1 MNKIITLAVAF
12 LLFIP
17 FASINGNNVS
27 LTNNTNGNILYVGG
41 SGPNNYTSIQSAI
54 NDADNGDTIYVYSGI
69 YREHVRIYKP
79 LNLIGE
85 DEKTTI
91 IDGMNETNATVF
103 SIEANNV
110 NFSHFAI
117 RNISTKFFV
126 FGITATGSNITISN
140 CIIKNADG
148 LKAYSMKNSR
158 IENCNFSHNY
168 WGIFFATNCR
178 NIMVKNCTMSYN
190 LGGKCEDG
198 GYRGGNGISFMFD
211 AKNFYNISI
220 TNCNLSNNRFSGIY
234 ASEFE
239 NLYVKNCRMQENRW
253 GGIQI
258 YDMKNVSI
266 LDCEIKNN
274 AKIGVDIMGELGNIF
289 IKNCNITGTKNESGI
304 SILNKKSGKI
314 YIDSCNIKNNNRYG
328 IDVVVSYDFKIRYP
342 GGIYIHHNNIYSNKI
357 GVHAIRFSMV
367 DARYNYWGSPLGP
380 SHLFG
385 LRGDKIQTTFAKV
398 FYFPWLKEEY
408 VS

>member
-54 NDADNGDTIYVYSGI
+54 NDADNGYTIYVYSGI
-69 YREHVRIYKP
+69 YREHVRIYKSIS
-79 LNLIGE
+79 LIGE
-85 DEKTTI
+85 NENTTI
-91 IDGMNETNATVF
+91 IDGMNENAVIFT
-103 SIEANNV
+103 IESSDV
-110 NFSHFAI
+110 KFSHFTI
-117 RNISTKFFV
+117 RNISTDGWTY
-126 FGITATGSNITISN
+126 GIVVTGNNITISN

-148 LKAYSMKNSR
+148 LELYSMENGL

-168 WGIFFATNCR
+168 WGIFFLTKCK
-178 NIMVKNCTMSYN
+178 NITIRNCTLTHN
-190 LGGKCEDG
+190 LGKKWSNG
-198 GYRGGNGISFMFD
+198 GYRGGDGIDFMFD

-220 TNCNLSNNRFSGIY
+220 INCNLSNNRFSGIY
-234 ASEFE
+234 SSEFE
-239 NLYVKNCRMQENRW
+239 NLYVKNCRIQENKW

-380 SHLFG
+380 SHLLG
-385 LRGDKIQTTFAKV
+385 LRGDRIQTTFAKV

>member
-1 MNKIITLAVAF
+1 MNKIIALAIVF

-17 FASINGNNVS
+17 FASINGSNVS
-27 LTNNTNGNILYVGG
+27 SIKNTNGNVLYVGG
-41 SGPNNYTSIQSAI
+41 SGLNNYTSIQSAI
-54 NDADNGDTIYVYSGI
+54 NDADNGYTIYVYSGI
-69 YREHVRIYKP
+69 YCEHVRIYKP
-79 LNLIGE
+79 INLIGE
-85 DEKTTI
+85 NENTTI
-91 IDGMNETNATVF
+91 IDGMNENAVIFT
-103 SIEANNV
+103 IESSDV
-110 NFSHFAI
+110 KFSHFTI
-117 RNISTKFFV
+117 RNISTDGWTY
-126 FGITATGSNITISN
+126 GIVVTGNNITISN

-148 LKAYSMKNSR
+148 LELYSMENGL

-168 WGIFFATNCR
+168 WGIFFLTKCK
-178 NIMVKNCTMSYN
+178 NITIRNCTLTHN
-190 LGGKCEDG
+190 LGKKWSNG

-220 TNCNLSNNRFSGIY
+220 INCNLSNNRFSGIY
-234 ASEFE
+234 SSEFE
-239 NLYVKNCRMQENRW
+239 NLYVKNCRIQENKW

-380 SHLFG
+380 SHLLK
-385 LRGDKIQTTFAKV
+385 LRGDKIIARFSKV
-398 FYFPWLKEEY
+398 FYFPWAMGEY
-408 VS
+408 E